1 MTNQPAGSSTATP
14 TRAAFGFILI
24 TVILDTLAFGV
35 MAPVLPKLLVTLQGG
50 DTAAAATT
58 LGIFGT
64 IWAVMQ
70 FLASPVQGSL
80 SDRFGRRP
88 VILISLF
95 GLGLDYVL
103 MALAPNIMWLFIGRV
118 LSGIA
123 GANYATVTA
132 YIADTTPP
140 DERAKRFGW
149 VGAAWGFG
157 FVVGPAFGGFLAQF
171 DLRLP
176 FWVAAGL
183 CMVNALYGL
192 FILPESLPKE
202 RRSPFHWKSAN
213 FFGSLKMLRSMP
225 ALFALALALFFV
237 RLGHDVNPSIA
248 VIYAQYR
255 YDWSEL
261 QVGYMLA
268 VVGVCSMIAQAVLV
282 GPVVK
287 KLGER
292 GALTAGLIFG
302 TVSFLFYASAPIG
315 WLFIAGIPFG
325 ALFGMAGP
333 AMQGLATRSVGS
345 SDQGKLQGALASV
358 VSIGTMIAPVL
369 FAQTFA
375 MGISQDG
382 PQVPGLPYYIA
393 ALMLIAA
400 LVLAR
405 RAERHTP
412 VAP

>member
-1 MTNQPAGSSTATP
+1 MNEPAASSVQT
-14 TRAAFGFILI
+14 TRAAFGFILV
-24 TVILDTLAFGV
+24 TVVLDTLAFGV
-35 MAPVLPKLLVTLQGG
+35 MAPVLPKLLVTLEGG

-64 IWAVMQ
+64 VWALMQ
-70 FLASPVQGSL
+70 FLASPVQGAL

-88 VILISLF
+88 VILISLT

-103 MALAPNIMWLFIGRV
+103 MALAPNITWLFIGRV

-132 YIADTTPP
+132 YIADTTAP
-140 DERAKRFGW
+140 DERAKRFGM

-176 FWVAAGL
+176 FWIAAGL
-183 CMVNALYGL
+183 CLVNALYGL

-202 RRSPFHWKSAN
+202 RRSAFHWKSAN
-213 FFGSLKMLRSMP
+213 FFGSLKLLRSMP

-255 YDWSEL
+255 YTWSEL

-268 VVGVCSMIAQAVLV
+268 VVGVCSMFAQALLV

-333 AMQGLATRSVGS
+333 AMQGLATRSVSG
-345 SDQGKLQGALASV
+345 SDQGKLQGALTSV
-358 VSIGTMIAPVL
+358 VSIGTMIAPIL
-369 FAQTFA
+369 FAQSFA
-375 MGISQDG
+375 MGISPDG
-382 PQVPGLPYYIA
+382 PHIPGLPYYIA
-393 ALMLIAA
+393 AAMLVAA
-400 LVLAR
+400 LFLAL
-405 RAERHTP
+405 RAERHSKS
-412 VAP
+412 